1 MNKIKKHHQYPMDKV
16 FVYYQLVANFIH
28 ALVLSLLNYIL
39 LKYNKEMPFS
49 VMMVDNLFSFF
60 IPFLC
65 CTIYF
70 VYKKYKID
78 DKSSLYHIAFLN
90 GLIYIVYQM
99 AFAMMLVIKNQ
110 FYVPKIWIFIIGLTV
125 FVIVS
130 TFCAKMILPKTERY
144 LKNKYKREKMLAR
157 QKRNSQPD
165 MQHIPTPDFNLD
177 KITVHFKGVL
187 SPTTMQNGKYPHT
200 KVILAFLFYGG
211 AVGGIVVAT
220 VSVVLLPMIIF
231 AIMGGIILGTVP
243 SVMTGIVLAY
253 KKVCLVTR
261 QDYFYV
267 FLVGYIT
274 TFIYMIMPTDIF
286 SESARG
292 YGLYREYKS
301 VGLMTY
307 LFAIILANMIYALIG
322 GVSAMIVG
330 HYCLPKSK
338 NNHLNF

>member
-1 MNKIKKHHQYPMDKV
+1 MNKIKNRHQYPMADV
-16 FVYYQLVANFIH
+16 FIYYQLLANFIH
-28 ALVLSLLNYIL
+28 AVLSSLLNYGLFKHYRDVPLVVFI
-39 LKYNKEMPFS
+39 
-49 VMMVDNLFSFF
+49 VDNMMLFFVPFF
-60 IPFLC
+60 C
-65 CTIYF
+65 CVMYF
-70 VYKKYKID
+70 IYKKYKID
-78 DKSSLYHIAFLN
+78 NKNSLYHIAIFST
-90 GLIYIVYQM
+90 LIYIVYN
-99 AFAMMLVIKNQ
+99 VIFVIILSLKNQ
-110 FYVPKIWIFIIGLTV
+110 FHMPKVWIFAIGLIS

-130 TFCAKMILPKTERY
+130 TFCARIILPKTEHY
-144 LKNKYKREKMLAR
+144 LKNKYKREKMVAR
-157 QKRNSQPD
+157 QKRNLQLD

-177 KITVHFKGVL
+177 KITVHFQGVL

-231 AIMGGIILGTVP
+231 AIIGGIILGTVP

-286 SESARG
+286 SDSVRG

-307 LFAIILANMIYALIG
+307 LFAIILANMIYSLIG
-322 GVSAMIVG
+322 GVTAVILG
-330 HYCLPKSK
+330 HHILPRSK
-338 NNHLNF
+338 DIQ

>member
-1 MNKIKKHHQYPMDKV
+1 MKHQFEYPIAHV
-16 FVYYQLVANFIH
+16 FIYYQLLANFIH
-28 ALVLSLLNYIL
+28 ALVSSLINYGL
-39 LKYNKEMPFS
+39 FKHYRDVPLVVF
-49 VMMVDNLFSFF
+49 MVDHMILFFVPFF
-60 IPFLC
+60 C
-65 CTIYF
+65 CTMYF
-70 VYKKYKID
+70 IYKKYKFD
-78 DKSSLYHIAFLN
+78 DKNSLYHIAFLN

-130 TFCAKMILPKTERY
+130 TFCAKIILPKTERY

-187 SPTTMQNGKYPHT
+187 SPTTMQSGKYPHT

-253 KKVCLVTR
+253 KKVCLLTK